1 MRTIKLKKGREASIL
16 RQHPWIFSGAILK
29 QDKDIEPGEIV
40 NIVDHSNK
48 FIGRG
53 HFESG
58 SLAVKMLTLQ
68 DETIDF
74 DWFLSRIRRA
84 MDLRRLI
91 GLPNKSTNAF
101 RLIHGEG
108 DLLPGLIIDVYSD
121 VAVVQP
127 HSIGMELQLELIKK
141 ALENVGFKRIVWKPV
156 DQRPAAITLGNLD
169 EQITILEHGMV
180 FNVDVM
186 EGQKTGFFLDQRDNR
201 QQLAHYSKNM
211 NVLNVFSYTGGFSIA
226 ALMAGAKMV
235 TSVDASSKALLLA
248 DNNAMLN
255 GVGERHLSV
264 KADAIKYLQ
273 SMQEAYDIIVLD
285 PPAFAKHKSARHNAV
300 QAYKRINAAA
310 LEHLKPGGLL
320 FTFSCSQVIDT
331 ALFQNTLASAAIE
344 KGVSVQVLHH
354 LHQPAD
360 HPVHLSHP
368 EGHYLKGLVV
378 RKL

>member
-127 HSIGMELQLELIKK
+127 HSIGMEQQLELIKK

>member
-74 DWFLSRIRRA
+74 EWFLSRIRRA